1 MRPLANARGNWLL
14 WSLGSRLLQAG
25 QLCMHHGGSGGGVV
39 ERQRVKRS
47 RRPRHR
53 ADRRPS
59 CHHQLR
65 CLRLRSPATSGSAMR

>member
-1 MRPLANARGNWLL
+1 MQEVTGFFGHWVQGFKLASSACITEAAEVA
-14 WSLGSRLLQAG
+14 WSN
-25 QLCMHHGGSGGGVV
+25 GSGL
-39 ERQRVKRS
+39 RVS

-53 ADRRPS
+53 VDCRPS